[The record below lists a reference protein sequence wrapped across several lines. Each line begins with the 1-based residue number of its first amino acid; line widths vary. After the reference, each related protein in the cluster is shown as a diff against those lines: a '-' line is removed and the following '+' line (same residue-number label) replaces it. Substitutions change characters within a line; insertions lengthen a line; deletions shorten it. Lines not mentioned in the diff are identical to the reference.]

1 MHLVSFPSPQ
11 SQRQNRNTKKVK
23 GTARERETSVGND
36 VIHTHFSVFK
46 GALPFFFFRAP
57 LICPHCSL
65 KDLSATVKSSKFTRD
80 LITFSPLGQQVIY
93 LPSNI
98 MLNERIM
105 TSSVIHNYT
114 EYLNPSP
121 DHFIY
126 LVIAR

>member
-1 MHLVSFPSPQ
+1 MLYSVDCASRLISISSVTETEQKHKESERN
-11 SQRQNRNTKKVK
+11 SQRERD
-23 GTARERETSVGND
+23 RERETSVGND

-105 TSSVIHNYT
+105 TSS
-114 EYLNPSP
+114 
-121 DHFIY
+121 
-126 LVIAR
+126 